1 MFNYVTLHV
10 RIVLLEKTCTKIYT
24 QDAWRNPGCIAM
36 LPTPEIAM
44 SDYKLVDKKGL
55 KTIYG
60 VPYSHQHIARLEKAG
75 HFPQR
80 KRLGPCRVAWLCSEI
95 EAWIVSRVYSVENTD
110 TS

>member
-1 MFNYVTLHV
+1 
-10 RIVLLEKTCTKIYT
+10 
-24 QDAWRNPGCIAM
+24 
-36 LPTPEIAM
+36 M

-75 HFPQR
+75 QFPLR
-80 KRLGPCRVAWLCSEI
+80 KRLGACRVAWLCSEI
-95 EAWIVSRVYSVENTD
+95 EAWIASRAYPVENSD